1 MSHAGLAG
9 GVESSVAQTTRSSEL
24 GLIAPEDT
32 FYPLPVYI
40 RKSNMDPKNKKG
52 FKKTGHKVSIANGML
67 GVCSAN
73 SDPRS
78 PARTLTTPTR
88 RTTR

>member
-32 FYPLPVYI
+32 FYPLPFYI
-40 RKSNMDPKNKKG
+40 RKFNMDPKNKKD
-52 FKKTGHKVSIANGML
+52 FKKTGHRVSIINGMKGVLVPTADPDGAWRVQRPL
-67 GVCSAN
+67 GSE
-73 SDPRS
+73 
-78 PARTLTTPTR
+78 
-88 RTTR
+88 